1 MDFYQ
6 TPAHQCGYL
15 PDRYSVN
22 IIADPNKELSSEIYS
37 TLIDYGFRR
46 NGKHLYRP
54 QCPHCSA
61 CVPTRI
67 LVNNFMPNRSQ
78 QRTIRV
84 NQDLKIKLTGS
95 NYLEEHFELYK
106 KYLVTRHT
114 DSPMSLSTVDDYKDF
129 IIGNWPN
136 THFLEFR
143 LDKKLIC
150 VAVFD
155 SLPQGLSAVYSFYD
169 PSYEKRSLGTY
180 AILKLIEETRNRK
193 LSMLYLGYW
202 IKECNKMSYKIN
214 FKPIQGYINK
224 SWQDL

>member
-6 TPAHQCGYL
+6 TPVHQCGYV

-22 IIADPNKELSSEIYS
+22 IIADPNKELSSEVYS
-37 TLIDYGFRR
+37 TLINYGFRR

-67 LVNNFMPNRSQ
+67 HVDSFKPSRSQ
-78 QRTIRV
+78 QRTIRL
-84 NQDLKIKLTGS
+84 NQDLKFKLIGN

-106 KYLVTRHT
+106 KYLIARHT

-129 IIGNWPN
+129 IIGNWSN
-136 THFLEFR
+136 THFLEIRF
-143 LDKKLIC
+143 DKKLIC

-155 SLPQGLSAVYSFYD
+155 LLPQGLSAVYSFYD

-224 SWQDL
+224 SWQEL

>member
-6 TPAHQCGYL
+6 TPVHQCGYL

-67 LVNNFMPNRSQ
+67 LINNFTPNRSQ

-84 NQDLKIKLTGS
+84 NQDLKIKLTGN

-106 KYLVTRHT
+106 KYLVIRHT

-129 IIGNWPN
+129 IIGTWSN

-155 SLPQGLSAVYSFYD
+155 PLPQGLSAVYSFYD
-169 PSYEKRSLGTY
+169 PSFEKRSLGTY
-180 AILKLIEETRNRK
+180 AILRLIEETRNRK

>member
-6 TPAHQCGYL
+6 TPVHQCGYL

-84 NQDLKIKLTGS
+84 NQDLKIKLTGN

-106 KYLVTRHT
+106 KYLVIRHT

-129 IIGNWPN
+129 IIGNWSN

-155 SLPQGLSAVYSFYD
+155 PLPQGLSAVYSFYD

-180 AILKLIEETRNRK
+180 AILRLIEEALNRK
-193 LSMLYLGYW
+193 LSTLYLGYW